1 MKKRSSLKIML
12 DLMILA
18 KVHTRDL
25 VIATLAGVTSF
36 FSSTG
41 IAVLAAL
48 LIVRL
53 GGFIS
58 VPIYKITISMGV
70 LVCTRGLSRYLEQYM
85 NHLVA
90 FRVLCTLRDKVF
102 AAVRRLAPAKIEG
115 SNKGSLISMITSDI
129 ELIEVFYAHTISP
142 ISIAVICGLT
152 YIVLIA
158 LYSPA
163 IAAVTLISYLVMG
176 IGLPIFFSKWS
187 KETGRTLRQ
196 KIGSLNNIFLDLLRG
211 MTEIM
216 QFSYRKRAIRI
227 VEKTNK
233 SLVDHQAV
241 LIEQLALLLALE
253 DVIVVLT
260 TGAVIVTGIL
270 TGLSTSVLLP
280 LAFGIFFSFPAIANV
295 ASLGNGLSQSL
306 SCGERVLNLLEEKPV
321 ADEVT
326 NGFDLDLEDGS
337 DPIIVVNDLSFS
349 YGDQPVLE
357 NFNLEVTQGEFLGIQ
372 GISGCGKSTLLKLI
386 MYFWPLERGE
396 ILISGHSV
404 QKINTQSLWH
414 NISYMTQS
422 TEFFEGTIRDNL
434 LIAKPNSTEKELREA
449 LDKAAILDFVDNLE
463 HGLDTTLTELGDNF
477 SAGERQ
483 RFGLA
488 RCFLKGAKILLL
500 DEPTSNLDT
509 LNENIILDALKRN
522 SDGKTVLLVSHRES
536 CFKICDRVIRMQKK
550 ESFSKTRQRL
560 YKDKIQT
567 PRTEH
572 MNIR

>member
-25 VIATLAGVTSF
+25 VTATLAGIISF

-48 LIVRL
+48 LIVSV
-53 GGFIS
+53 GGFID
-58 VPIYKITISMGV
+58 VPFSKIIMWMAV
-70 LVCTRGLSRYLEQYM
+70 LAFIRGITRYLEQYM

-90 FRVLCTLRDKVF
+90 FRVLSTLRDKVF
-102 AAVRRLAPAKIEG
+102 SAVRKLAPAKIEG
-115 SNKGSLISMITSDI
+115 SNKGALISMITSDI

-142 ISIAVICGLT
+142 ISIAILSGIT
-152 YIVLIA
+152 YVVLIM

-163 IAAVTLISYLVMG
+163 IALVTLISYLIMG
-176 IGLPIFFSKWS
+176 VGLPIFFSKWS
-187 KETGRTLRQ
+187 KDIGRILRR
-196 KIGSLNNIFLDLLRG
+196 KIGGLNNIFLDLLRG
-211 MTEIM
+211 ITEIM
-216 QFSYRKRAIRI
+216 QFAYRKRAIRVI
-227 VEKTNK
+227 EKTNK
-233 SLVDHQAV
+233 SLVAHQAV

-260 TGAVIVTGIL
+260 TCAVILIGIW
-270 TGLSTSVLLP
+270 TGLAPAILLP
-280 LAFGIFFSFPAIANV
+280 LTFGIFFSFPAIANV

-326 NGFDLDLEDGS
+326 NGIELNLERAT
-337 DPIIVVNDLSFS
+337 DPLIVVNDLSFS
-349 YGDQPVLE
+349 YGDRLVLE
-357 NFNLEVTQGEFLGIQ
+357 NFNLKVAQGEFLGIR
-372 GISGCGKSTLLKLI
+372 GESGCVKSTLLKLM
-386 MYFWPLERGE
+386 MYFWSLESGE
-396 ILISGHSV
+396 IFISGHSV

-414 NISYMTQS
+414 SISYMTQH

-434 LIAKPNSTEKELREA
+434 LIAKPDSTEAELRDA

-463 HGLDTTLTELGDNF
+463 HGLNTTLTELGDNF

-488 RCFLKGAKILLL
+488 RCFLKDTKIMLL

-522 SDGKTVLLVSHRES
+522 RDGKTVILVSHRES
-536 CFKICDRVIRMQKK
+536 CFKICDRVINM
-550 ESFSKTRQRL
+550 
-560 YKDKIQT
+560 
-567 PRTEH
+567 
-572 MNIR
+572 

>member
-25 VIATLAGVTSF
+25 VTATLAGVISF

-48 LIVRL
+48 LIVSV
-53 GGFIS
+53 GGFID
-58 VPIYKITISMGV
+58 VPFSKIIMWMAV
-70 LVCTRGLSRYLEQYM
+70 LAFIRGITRYLEQYT

-90 FRVLCTLRDKVF
+90 FRVLSTLRDKVF
-102 AAVRRLAPAKIEG
+102 SAVRKLAPAKIEG

-142 ISIAVICGLT
+142 ISIAIICGIT

-163 IAAVTLISYLVMG
+163 IALVTLISYLIMG
-176 IGLPIFFSKWS
+176 VGLPILFSKWS
-187 KETGRTLRQ
+187 KNIGRILRR
-196 KIGSLNNIFLDLLRG
+196 KIGGLNNIFLDLLRG
-211 MTEIM
+211 ITEIM
-216 QFSYRKRAIRI
+216 QFAYRKRAIRVI
-227 VEKTNK
+227 EKTNK
-233 SLVDHQAV
+233 SLVEHQAV

-260 TGAVIVTGIL
+260 ICAVILIGIW
-270 TGLSTSVLLP
+270 TGLAPAILLP
-280 LAFGIFFSFPAIANV
+280 LTFGIFFSFPAIANV

-326 NGFDLDLEDGS
+326 NGIELNLELAT
-337 DPIIVVNDLSFS
+337 DPLIVVNDLSFS
-349 YGDQPVLE
+349 YGDRLVLE
-357 NFNLEVTQGEFLGIQ
+357 NFNLKVAQGEFLGIR
-372 GISGCGKSTLLKLI
+372 GESGCGKSTLLKLM
-386 MYFWPLERGE
+386 MYFWPLETGE

-414 NISYMTQS
+414 NISYMTQH

-434 LIAKPNSTEKELREA
+434 LIAKQNSTEAEMRDA

-463 HGLDTTLTELGDNF
+463 HGLDTTLAELGDNF

-488 RCFLKGAKILLL
+488 RCFLKDTKILLL

-509 LNENIILDALKRN
+509 LNENIILDALKCN
-522 SDGKTVLLVSHRES
+522 SDGKTVILVSHRES
-536 CFKICDRVIRMQKK
+536 CFKTCDRVIDM
-550 ESFSKTRQRL
+550 
-560 YKDKIQT
+560 
-567 PRTEH
+567 
-572 MNIR
+572 

>member
-25 VIATLAGVTSF
+25 VTATLAGVISF

-48 LIVRL
+48 LIVSV
-53 GGFIS
+53 GGFID
-58 VPIYKITISMGV
+58 VPFSKIIMWMAV
-70 LVCTRGLSRYLEQYM
+70 LAFIRGITRYLEQYT

-90 FRVLCTLRDKVF
+90 FRVLSTLRDKVF
-102 AAVRRLAPAKIEG
+102 SAVRKLAPAKIEG

-142 ISIAVICGLT
+142 ISIAIICGIT

-163 IAAVTLISYLVMG
+163 IALVTLISYLIMG
-176 IGLPIFFSKWS
+176 VGLPILFSKWS
-187 KETGRTLRQ
+187 KNIGRILRR
-196 KIGSLNNIFLDLLRG
+196 KIGGLNNIFLDLLRG
-211 MTEIM
+211 ITEIM
-216 QFSYRKRAIRI
+216 QFAYRKRAIRVI
-227 VEKTNK
+227 EKTNK
-233 SLVDHQAV
+233 SLVEHQAV

-260 TGAVIVTGIL
+260 ICAVILIGIW
-270 TGLSTSVLLP
+270 TGLAPAILLP
-280 LAFGIFFSFPAIANV
+280 LTFGIFFSFPAIANV

-326 NGFDLDLEDGS
+326 NGIELNLELAT
-337 DPIIVVNDLSFS
+337 DPLIVVNDLSFS
-349 YGDQPVLE
+349 YGDRLVLE
-357 NFNLEVTQGEFLGIQ
+357 NFKLKVAQGEFLGIR
-372 GISGCGKSTLLKLI
+372 GESGCGKSTLLKLM
-386 MYFWPLERGE
+386 MYFWPLETGE

-414 NISYMTQS
+414 NISYMTQH

-434 LIAKPNSTEKELREA
+434 LIAKQNSTEAEMRDA

-463 HGLDTTLTELGDNF
+463 HGLDTTLAELGDNF

-488 RCFLKGAKILLL
+488 RCFLKDTKILLL

-509 LNENIILDALKRN
+509 LNENIILDALKCN
-522 SDGKTVLLVSHRES
+522 SDGKTVILVSHRES
-536 CFKICDRVIRMQKK
+536 CFKTCDRVIDM
-550 ESFSKTRQRL
+550 
-560 YKDKIQT
+560 
-567 PRTEH
+567 
-572 MNIR
+572 

>member
-25 VIATLAGVTSF
+25 VTATLAGVISF

-48 LIVRL
+48 LIVSV
-53 GGFIS
+53 GGFID
-58 VPIYKITISMGV
+58 VPFSKIIMWMAV
-70 LVCTRGLSRYLEQYM
+70 LAFIRGITRYLEQYM

-90 FRVLCTLRDKVF
+90 FRVLGTLRDKVF
-102 AAVRRLAPAKIEG
+102 SAVRKLAPAKIEG

-142 ISIAVICGLT
+142 ISIAIICGIT

-163 IAAVTLISYLVMG
+163 IALVTLISYLIMG
-176 IGLPIFFSKWS
+176 VGLPILFSKWS
-187 KETGRTLRQ
+187 KNIGRILRR
-196 KIGSLNNIFLDLLRG
+196 KIGGLNNIFLDLLRG
-211 MTEIM
+211 ITEIM
-216 QFSYRKRAIRI
+216 QFAYRKRAIRVI
-227 VEKTNK
+227 EKTNK
-233 SLVDHQAV
+233 SLVEHQAV

-260 TGAVIVTGIL
+260 ICAVILIGIW
-270 TGLSTSVLLP
+270 TGLAPAILLP
-280 LAFGIFFSFPAIANV
+280 LTFGIFFSFPAIANV

-326 NGFDLDLEDGS
+326 NGIELNLDRAT
-337 DPIIVVNDLSFS
+337 DPLIVVNDLSFS
-349 YGDQPVLE
+349 YGDRLVLE
-357 NFNLEVTQGEFLGIQ
+357 NFNLNIAQGEFLGVR
-372 GISGCGKSTLLKLI
+372 GESGCGKSTLLKLM
-386 MYFWPLERGE
+386 MYFWSLETGE

-414 NISYMTQS
+414 NISYMTQH

-434 LIAKPNSTEKELREA
+434 LIAKQNSTEAEMRDA

-463 HGLDTTLTELGDNF
+463 HGLDTTLAELGDNF

-488 RCFLKGAKILLL
+488 RCFLKDTKILLL

-509 LNENIILDALKRN
+509 LNENIILDALKCN
-522 SDGKTVLLVSHRES
+522 SDGKTVILVSHRES
-536 CFKICDRVIRMQKK
+536 CFKICDRVINM
-550 ESFSKTRQRL
+550 
-560 YKDKIQT
+560 
-567 PRTEH
+567 
-572 MNIR
+572 

>member
-1 MKKRSSLKIML
+1 
-12 DLMILA
+12 MILA

-25 VIATLAGVTSF
+25 VTATLAGVISF

-48 LIVRL
+48 LIVSL
-53 GGFIS
+53 GGFVEIPFS
-58 VPIYKITISMGV
+58 KIVMWMAV
-70 LVCTRGLSRYLEQYM
+70 LTFMRGITRYLEQYM

-115 SNKGSLISMITSDI
+115 SNKGALISMITSDI

-142 ISIAVICGLT
+142 ISIAILCGIT

-163 IAAVTLISYLVMG
+163 IALVTLISYLIMG
-176 IGLPIFFSKWS
+176 VGLPIFFSKWS
-187 KETGRTLRQ
+187 KDIGRILRR
-196 KIGSLNNIFLDLLRG
+196 KIGGLNNIFLDLLRG
-211 MTEIM
+211 ITEIM
-216 QFSYRKRAIRI
+216 QFAYRKRAIRVI
-227 VEKTNK
+227 EKTNK
-233 SLVDHQAV
+233 SLVAHQAV

-260 TGAVIVTGIL
+260 TCAVILIGIW
-270 TGLSTSVLLP
+270 TGLAPAILLP
-280 LAFGIFFSFPAIANV
+280 LTFGIFFSFPAIANV

-326 NGFDLDLEDGS
+326 NGIELNLERAT
-337 DPIIVVNDLSFS
+337 DPLIVVNDLSFS
-349 YGDQPVLE
+349 YGDRLVLE
-357 NFNLEVTQGEFLGIQ
+357 NFNLKVAQGEFLGIR
-372 GISGCGKSTLLKLI
+372 GESGCGKSTLLKLM
-386 MYFWPLERGE
+386 MYFWSLESGE
-396 ILISGHSV
+396 IFISGHSV

-414 NISYMTQS
+414 NISYMTQH

-434 LIAKPNSTEKELREA
+434 LIAKPNSTEAELREA

-488 RCFLKGAKILLL
+488 RCFLKDTKIMLL

-522 SDGKTVLLVSHRES
+522 SDGKTVILVSHRES
-536 CFKICDRVIRMQKK
+536 CFKICDRVIDM
-550 ESFSKTRQRL
+550 
-560 YKDKIQT
+560 
-567 PRTEH
+567 
-572 MNIR
+572 

>member
-25 VIATLAGVTSF
+25 VTATLAGVISF

-48 LIVRL
+48 LIVSV
-53 GGFIS
+53 GGFID
-58 VPIYKITISMGV
+58 VPFSKIIMWMAV
-70 LVCTRGLSRYLEQYM
+70 LAFIRGITRYLEQYM

-90 FRVLCTLRDKVF
+90 FRVLGTLRDKVF
-102 AAVRRLAPAKIEG
+102 SAVRKLAPAKIEG

-142 ISIAVICGLT
+142 ISIAIICGIT

-163 IAAVTLISYLVMG
+163 IALVTLISYLIMG
-176 IGLPIFFSKWS
+176 VGLPILFSKWS
-187 KETGRTLRQ
+187 KNIGRILRR
-196 KIGSLNNIFLDLLRG
+196 KIGGLNNIFLDLLRG
-211 MTEIM
+211 ITEIM
-216 QFSYRKRAIRI
+216 QFAYRKRAIRVI
-227 VEKTNK
+227 EKTNK
-233 SLVDHQAV
+233 SLVEHQAV

-260 TGAVIVTGIL
+260 ICAVILIGIW
-270 TGLSTSVLLP
+270 TGLAPAILLP
-280 LAFGIFFSFPAIANV
+280 LTFGIFFSFPAIANV

-326 NGFDLDLEDGS
+326 NGIELNLDRAT
-337 DPIIVVNDLSFS
+337 DPLIVVNDLSFS
-349 YGDQPVLE
+349 YGDRLVLE
-357 NFNLEVTQGEFLGIQ
+357 NFNLNIAQGEFLGVR
-372 GISGCGKSTLLKLI
+372 GESGCGKSTLLKLM
-386 MYFWPLERGE
+386 MYFWPLETGE

-414 NISYMTQS
+414 NISYMTQH

-434 LIAKPNSTEKELREA
+434 LIAKQNSTEAEMRDA

-463 HGLDTTLTELGDNF
+463 HGLDTTLAELGDNF

-488 RCFLKGAKILLL
+488 RCFLKDTKILLL

-509 LNENIILDALKRN
+509 LNENIILDALKCN
-522 SDGKTVLLVSHRES
+522 SDGKTVILVSHRES
-536 CFKICDRVIRMQKK
+536 CFKICDRVIDM
-550 ESFSKTRQRL
+550 
-560 YKDKIQT
+560 
-567 PRTEH
+567 
-572 MNIR
+572 

>member
-25 VIATLAGVTSF
+25 VTATLAGVISF

-48 LIVRL
+48 LIVSV
-53 GGFIS
+53 GGFID
-58 VPIYKITISMGV
+58 VPFSKIIMWMAV
-70 LVCTRGLSRYLEQYM
+70 LAFIRGITRYLEQYM

-90 FRVLCTLRDKVF
+90 FRVLSTLRDKVF
-102 AAVRRLAPAKIEG
+102 SAVRKLAPAKIEG

-142 ISIAVICGLT
+142 ISIAIICGIT

-163 IAAVTLISYLVMG
+163 IALVTLISYLIMG
-176 IGLPIFFSKWS
+176 VGLPILFSKWS
-187 KETGRTLRQ
+187 KNIGRILRR
-196 KIGSLNNIFLDLLRG
+196 KIGGLNNIFLDLLRG
-211 MTEIM
+211 ITEIM
-216 QFSYRKRAIRI
+216 QFAYRKRAIRVI
-227 VEKTNK
+227 EKTNK
-233 SLVDHQAV
+233 SLLAHQAV

-260 TGAVIVTGIL
+260 TCAVILIGIW
-270 TGLSTSVLLP
+270 TGLAPAILLP
-280 LAFGIFFSFPAIANV
+280 LTFGIFFSFPAIANV

-326 NGFDLDLEDGS
+326 NGIELNLELAT
-337 DPIIVVNDLSFS
+337 DPLIVVNDLSFS
-349 YGDQPVLE
+349 YGDRLVLE
-357 NFNLEVTQGEFLGIQ
+357 NFKLKVAQGEFLGIR
-372 GISGCGKSTLLKLI
+372 GESGCGKSTLLKLM
-386 MYFWPLERGE
+386 MYFWSLESGE
-396 ILISGHSV
+396 IFISGHSV

-414 NISYMTQS
+414 NISYMTQH

-434 LIAKPNSTEKELREA
+434 LIAKPDSTEAELRDA

-463 HGLDTTLTELGDNF
+463 HGLNTTLTELGDNF

-488 RCFLKGAKILLL
+488 RCFLKDTKIMLL

-522 SDGKTVLLVSHRES
+522 RDGKTVILVSHRES
-536 CFKICDRVIRMQKK
+536 CFKICDRVINM
-550 ESFSKTRQRL
+550 
-560 YKDKIQT
+560 
-567 PRTEH
+567 
-572 MNIR
+572 

>member
-25 VIATLAGVTSF
+25 VTATLAGVISF

-48 LIVRL
+48 LIVSV
-53 GGFIS
+53 GGFID
-58 VPIYKITISMGV
+58 VPFSKIIMWMAV
-70 LVCTRGLSRYLEQYM
+70 LAFIRGITRYLEQYM

-90 FRVLCTLRDKVF
+90 FRVLSTLRDKVF
-102 AAVRRLAPAKIEG
+102 SAVRKLAPAKIEG

-142 ISIAVICGLT
+142 ISIAIICGIT

-163 IAAVTLISYLVMG
+163 IALVTLISYLIMG
-176 IGLPIFFSKWS
+176 VGLPILFSKWS
-187 KETGRTLRQ
+187 KNIGRILRR
-196 KIGSLNNIFLDLLRG
+196 KIGGLNNIFLDLLRG
-211 MTEIM
+211 ITEIM
-216 QFSYRKRAIRI
+216 QFAYRKRAIRVI
-227 VEKTNK
+227 EKTNK
-233 SLVDHQAV
+233 SLVEHQAV

-260 TGAVIVTGIL
+260 ICAVILIGIW
-270 TGLSTSVLLP
+270 TGLAPAILLP
-280 LAFGIFFSFPAIANV
+280 LTFGIFFSFPAIANV

-326 NGFDLDLEDGS
+326 NGIELNLERAT
-337 DPIIVVNDLSFS
+337 DPLIVVNDLSFS
-349 YGDQPVLE
+349 YGDRLVLE
-357 NFNLEVTQGEFLGIQ
+357 NFNLKVAQGEFLGIR
-372 GISGCGKSTLLKLI
+372 GESGCGKSTLLKLM
-386 MYFWPLERGE
+386 MYFWPLETGE

-414 NISYMTQS
+414 NISYMTQH

-434 LIAKPNSTEKELREA
+434 LIAKQNSTEAEMRDA

-463 HGLDTTLTELGDNF
+463 HGLDTTLAELGDNF

-488 RCFLKGAKILLL
+488 RCFLKDTKILLL

-509 LNENIILDALKRN
+509 LNENIILDALKCN
-522 SDGKTVLLVSHRES
+522 SDGKTVILVSHRES
-536 CFKICDRVIRMQKK
+536 CFKICDRVIDM
-550 ESFSKTRQRL
+550 
-560 YKDKIQT
+560 
-567 PRTEH
+567 
-572 MNIR
+572 

>member
-25 VIATLAGVTSF
+25 VTATLAGIISF

-48 LIVRL
+48 LIVSV
-53 GGFIS
+53 GGFID
-58 VPIYKITISMGV
+58 VPFSKIIMWMAV
-70 LVCTRGLSRYLEQYM
+70 LAFIRGITRYLEQYM

-90 FRVLCTLRDKVF
+90 FRVLSTLRDKVF
-102 AAVRRLAPAKIEG
+102 SAVRKLAPAKIEG
-115 SNKGSLISMITSDI
+115 SNKGALISMITSDI

-142 ISIAVICGLT
+142 ISIAILSGIT
-152 YIVLIA
+152 YVVLIM

-163 IAAVTLISYLVMG
+163 IALVTLISYLIMG
-176 IGLPIFFSKWS
+176 VGLPIFFSKWS
-187 KETGRTLRQ
+187 KDIGRILRR
-196 KIGSLNNIFLDLLRG
+196 KIGGLNNIFLDLLRG
-211 MTEIM
+211 ITEIM
-216 QFSYRKRAIRI
+216 QFAYRKRAIRVI
-227 VEKTNK
+227 EKTNK
-233 SLVDHQAV
+233 SLVAHQAV

-260 TGAVIVTGIL
+260 TCAVILIGIW
-270 TGLSTSVLLP
+270 TGLAPAILLP
-280 LAFGIFFSFPAIANV
+280 LTFGIFFSFPAIANV

-326 NGFDLDLEDGS
+326 NGIELNLERAT
-337 DPIIVVNDLSFS
+337 DPLIVVNDLSFS
-349 YGDQPVLE
+349 YGDRLVLE
-357 NFNLEVTQGEFLGIQ
+357 NFNLKVAQGEFLGIR
-372 GISGCGKSTLLKLI
+372 GESGCGKSTLLKLM
-386 MYFWPLERGE
+386 MYFWSLESGE
-396 ILISGHSV
+396 IFISGHSV

-414 NISYMTQS
+414 SISYMTQH

-434 LIAKPNSTEKELREA
+434 LIAKPDSTEAELRDA

-463 HGLDTTLTELGDNF
+463 HGLNTTLTELGDNF

-488 RCFLKGAKILLL
+488 RCFLKDTKIMLL

-522 SDGKTVLLVSHRES
+522 RDGKTVILVSHRES
-536 CFKICDRVIRMQKK
+536 CFKICDRVINM
-550 ESFSKTRQRL
+550 
-560 YKDKIQT
+560 
-567 PRTEH
+567 
-572 MNIR
+572 

>member
-25 VIATLAGVTSF
+25 VTATLAGVISF

-48 LIVRL
+48 LIVSV
-53 GGFIS
+53 GGFID
-58 VPIYKITISMGV
+58 VPFSKIIMWMAV
-70 LVCTRGLSRYLEQYM
+70 LAFIRGITRYLEQYM

-90 FRVLCTLRDKVF
+90 FRVLGTLRDKVF
-102 AAVRRLAPAKIEG
+102 SAVRKLAPAKIEG

-142 ISIAVICGLT
+142 ISIAIICGIT

-163 IAAVTLISYLVMG
+163 IALVTLISYLIMG
-176 IGLPIFFSKWS
+176 VGLPILFSKWS
-187 KETGRTLRQ
+187 KNIGRILRR
-196 KIGSLNNIFLDLLRG
+196 KIGGLNNIFLDLLRG
-211 MTEIM
+211 ITEIM
-216 QFSYRKRAIRI
+216 QFAYRKRAIRVI
-227 VEKTNK
+227 EKTNK
-233 SLVDHQAV
+233 SLVEHQAV

-260 TGAVIVTGIL
+260 ICAVILIGIW
-270 TGLSTSVLLP
+270 TGLAPAILLP
-280 LAFGIFFSFPAIANV
+280 LTFGIFFSFSAIANV

-326 NGFDLDLEDGS
+326 NGIELNLELAT
-337 DPIIVVNDLSFS
+337 DPLIVVNDLSFS
-349 YGDQPVLE
+349 YGDRLVLE
-357 NFNLEVTQGEFLGIQ
+357 NFNLKVAQGEFLGIR
-372 GISGCGKSTLLKLI
+372 GESGCGKSTLLKLM
-386 MYFWPLERGE
+386 MYFWSLESGE
-396 ILISGHSV
+396 IFISGHSV

-414 NISYMTQS
+414 NISYMTQH

-434 LIAKPNSTEKELREA
+434 LIAKPDSTEAELRDA

-463 HGLDTTLTELGDNF
+463 HGLNTTLTELGDNF

-488 RCFLKGAKILLL
+488 RCFLKDTKIMLL

-509 LNENIILDALKRN
+509 LNENIILDALKCN
-522 SDGKTVLLVSHRES
+522 SDGKTVILVSHRES
-536 CFKICDRVIRMQKK
+536 CFKTCDRVIDM
-550 ESFSKTRQRL
+550 
-560 YKDKIQT
+560 
-567 PRTEH
+567 
-572 MNIR
+572 

>member
-25 VIATLAGVTSF
+25 VTATLAGVISF

-48 LIVRL
+48 LIVSV
-53 GGFIS
+53 GGFID
-58 VPIYKITISMGV
+58 VPFSKIIMWMAV
-70 LVCTRGLSRYLEQYM
+70 LAFIRGITRYLEQYM

-90 FRVLCTLRDKVF
+90 FRVLSTLRDKVF
-102 AAVRRLAPAKIEG
+102 SAVRKLAPAKIEG
-115 SNKGSLISMITSDI
+115 SNKGALISMITSDI

-142 ISIAVICGLT
+142 ISIAILSGIT
-152 YIVLIA
+152 YVVLIT

-163 IAAVTLISYLVMG
+163 IALVTLISYLIMG
-176 IGLPIFFSKWS
+176 VGLPIFFSKWS
-187 KETGRTLRQ
+187 KDIGRILRR
-196 KIGSLNNIFLDLLRG
+196 KIGGLNNIFLDLLRG
-211 MTEIM
+211 ITEIM
-216 QFSYRKRAIRI
+216 QFAYRKRAIRVI
-227 VEKTNK
+227 EKTNK
-233 SLVDHQAV
+233 SLVEHQAV

-260 TGAVIVTGIL
+260 ICAVILIGIW
-270 TGLSTSVLLP
+270 TGLAPAILLP
-280 LAFGIFFSFPAIANV
+280 LTFGIFFSFPAIANV

-326 NGFDLDLEDGS
+326 NGIELNLELAT
-337 DPIIVVNDLSFS
+337 DPLIVVNDLSFS
-349 YGDQPVLE
+349 YGDRLVLE
-357 NFNLEVTQGEFLGIQ
+357 NFNLKVAQGEFLGIR
-372 GISGCGKSTLLKLI
+372 GESGCGKSTLLKLM
-386 MYFWPLERGE
+386 MYFWPLETGE

-414 NISYMTQS
+414 NISYMTQH

-434 LIAKPNSTEKELREA
+434 LIAKQNSTEAEMRDA

-463 HGLDTTLTELGDNF
+463 HGLDTTLAELGDNF

-488 RCFLKGAKILLL
+488 RCFLKDTKILLL

-509 LNENIILDALKRN
+509 LNENIILDALKCN
-522 SDGKTVLLVSHRES
+522 SDGKTVILVSHRES
-536 CFKICDRVIRMQKK
+536 CFKICDRVIDM
-550 ESFSKTRQRL
+550 
-560 YKDKIQT
+560 
-567 PRTEH
+567 
-572 MNIR
+572 

>member
-25 VIATLAGVTSF
+25 VTATLAGVISF

-48 LIVRL
+48 LIVSV
-53 GGFIS
+53 GGFID
-58 VPIYKITISMGV
+58 VPFSKIIMWMAV
-70 LVCTRGLSRYLEQYM
+70 LAFIRGITRYLEQYT

-90 FRVLCTLRDKVF
+90 FRVLSTLRDKVF
-102 AAVRRLAPAKIEG
+102 SAVRKLAPAKIEG

-142 ISIAVICGLT
+142 ISIAIICGIT

-163 IAAVTLISYLVMG
+163 IALVTLISYLIMG
-176 IGLPIFFSKWS
+176 VGLPILFSKWS
-187 KETGRTLRQ
+187 KNIGRILRR
-196 KIGSLNNIFLDLLRG
+196 KIGGLNNIFLDLLRG
-211 MTEIM
+211 ITEIM
-216 QFSYRKRAIRI
+216 QFAYRKRAIRVI
-227 VEKTNK
+227 EKTNK
-233 SLVDHQAV
+233 SLVEHQAV

-260 TGAVIVTGIL
+260 TCAVILIGIW
-270 TGLSTSVLLP
+270 TGLAPAILLP
-280 LAFGIFFSFPAIANV
+280 LTFGIFFSFPAIANV

-326 NGFDLDLEDGS
+326 NGIELNLELAT
-337 DPIIVVNDLSFS
+337 DPL
-349 YGDQPVLE
+349 VLE
-357 NFNLEVTQGEFLGIQ
+357 NFNLKVAQGEFLGIR
-372 GISGCGKSTLLKLI
+372 GESGCGKSTLLKLM
-386 MYFWPLERGE
+386 MYFWPLETGE

-414 NISYMTQS
+414 NISYMTQH

-434 LIAKPNSTEKELREA
+434 LIAKQNSTEAEMRDA

-463 HGLDTTLTELGDNF
+463 HGLDTTLAELGDNF

-488 RCFLKGAKILLL
+488 RCFLKDTKILLL

-509 LNENIILDALKRN
+509 LNENIILDALKCN
-522 SDGKTVLLVSHRES
+522 SDGKTVILVSHRES
-536 CFKICDRVIRMQKK
+536 CFKTCDRVIDM
-550 ESFSKTRQRL
+550 
-560 YKDKIQT
+560 
-567 PRTEH
+567 
-572 MNIR
+572 

>member
-25 VIATLAGVTSF
+25 VTATLAGVISF

-48 LIVRL
+48 LIVSV
-53 GGFIS
+53 GGFID
-58 VPIYKITISMGV
+58 VPFSKIIMWMAV
-70 LVCTRGLSRYLEQYM
+70 LAFIRGITRYLEQYM

-90 FRVLCTLRDKVF
+90 FRVLSTLRDKVF
-102 AAVRRLAPAKIEG
+102 SAVRKLAPAKIEG

-142 ISIAVICGLT
+142 ISIAIICGIT

-163 IAAVTLISYLVMG
+163 IALVTLISYLIMG
-176 IGLPIFFSKWS
+176 VGLPILFSKWS
-187 KETGRTLRQ
+187 KNIGRILRR
-196 KIGSLNNIFLDLLRG
+196 KIGGLNNIFLDLLRG
-211 MTEIM
+211 ITEIM
-216 QFSYRKRAIRI
+216 QFAYRKRAIRVI
-227 VEKTNK
+227 EKTNK
-233 SLVDHQAV
+233 SLVEHQAV

-260 TGAVIVTGIL
+260 ICAVILIGIW
-270 TGLSTSVLLP
+270 TGLAPAILLP
-280 LAFGIFFSFPAIANV
+280 LTFGIFFSFPAIANV

-326 NGFDLDLEDGS
+326 NGIELNLERAT
-337 DPIIVVNDLSFS
+337 DPLIVVNDLSFS
-349 YGDQPVLE
+349 YGDQLVLE
-357 NFNLEVTQGEFLGIQ
+357 NFNLKVAQGEFLGIR
-372 GISGCGKSTLLKLI
+372 GESGCGKSTLLKLM
-386 MYFWPLERGE
+386 MYFWSLESGE
-396 ILISGHSV
+396 IFILGHSV

-414 NISYMTQS
+414 NISYMTQH

-434 LIAKPNSTEKELREA
+434 LIAKPNSTEAELREA

-488 RCFLKGAKILLL
+488 RCFLKDTKIMLL

-522 SDGKTVLLVSHRES
+522 SDGKTVILVSHRES
-536 CFKICDRVIRMQKK
+536 CFKICDRVINM
-550 ESFSKTRQRL
+550 
-560 YKDKIQT
+560 
-567 PRTEH
+567 
-572 MNIR
+572 

>member
-25 VIATLAGVTSF
+25 VTATLAGVISF

-48 LIVRL
+48 LIVSV
-53 GGFIS
+53 GGFID
-58 VPIYKITISMGV
+58 VPFSKIIMWMAV
-70 LVCTRGLSRYLEQYM
+70 LAFIRGITRYLEQYT

-90 FRVLCTLRDKVF
+90 FRVLSTLRDKVF
-102 AAVRRLAPAKIEG
+102 SAVRKLAPAKIEG

-142 ISIAVICGLT
+142 ISIAIICGIT

-163 IAAVTLISYLVMG
+163 IALVTLISYLIIGV
-176 IGLPIFFSKWS
+176 GLPILFSKWS
-187 KETGRTLRQ
+187 KNIGRILRR
-196 KIGSLNNIFLDLLRG
+196 KIGGLNNIFLDLLRG
-211 MTEIM
+211 ITEIM
-216 QFSYRKRAIRI
+216 QFAYRKRAIRVI
-227 VEKTNK
+227 EKTNK
-233 SLVDHQAV
+233 SLVEHQAV

-260 TGAVIVTGIL
+260 ICAVILIGIW
-270 TGLSTSVLLP
+270 TGLAPAILLP
-280 LAFGIFFSFPAIANV
+280 LTFGIFFSFPAIANV

-326 NGFDLDLEDGS
+326 NGIELNLELAT
-337 DPIIVVNDLSFS
+337 DPLIVVNDLSFS
-349 YGDQPVLE
+349 YGDRLVLE
-357 NFNLEVTQGEFLGIQ
+357 NFNLKVAQGEFLGIR
-372 GISGCGKSTLLKLI
+372 GESGCGKSTLLKLM
-386 MYFWPLERGE
+386 MYFWPLETGE

-414 NISYMTQS
+414 NISYMTQH

-434 LIAKPNSTEKELREA
+434 LIAKQNSTEAEMRDA

-463 HGLDTTLTELGDNF
+463 HGLDTTLAELGDNF

-488 RCFLKGAKILLL
+488 RCFLKDTKILLL

-509 LNENIILDALKRN
+509 LNENIILDALKCN
-522 SDGKTVLLVSHRES
+522 SDGKTVILVSHRES
-536 CFKICDRVIRMQKK
+536 CFKTCDRVIDM
-550 ESFSKTRQRL
+550 
-560 YKDKIQT
+560 
-567 PRTEH
+567 
-572 MNIR
+572 

>member
-25 VIATLAGVTSF
+25 VTATLAGVISF

-48 LIVRL
+48 LIVSV
-53 GGFIS
+53 GGFID
-58 VPIYKITISMGV
+58 VPFSKINMWMAV
-70 LVCTRGLSRYLEQYM
+70 LAFIRGITRYLEQYM

-90 FRVLCTLRDKVF
+90 FRVLSTLRDKVF
-102 AAVRRLAPAKIEG
+102 SAVRKLAPAKIEG

-142 ISIAVICGLT
+142 ISIAIICGIT

-163 IAAVTLISYLVMG
+163 IALVTLISYLIMG
-176 IGLPIFFSKWS
+176 VGLPILFSKWS
-187 KETGRTLRQ
+187 KNIGRILRR
-196 KIGSLNNIFLDLLRG
+196 KIGGLNNIFLDLLRG
-211 MTEIM
+211 ITEIM
-216 QFSYRKRAIRI
+216 QFAYRKRAIRVI
-227 VEKTNK
+227 EKTNK
-233 SLVDHQAV
+233 SLVEHQAV

-260 TGAVIVTGIL
+260 ICAVILIGIW
-270 TGLSTSVLLP
+270 TGLAPAILLP
-280 LAFGIFFSFPAIANV
+280 LTFGIFFSFPAIANV

-326 NGFDLDLEDGS
+326 NGIELNLDRAT
-337 DPIIVVNDLSFS
+337 DPLIVVNDLSFS
-349 YGDQPVLE
+349 YGDRLVLE
-357 NFNLEVTQGEFLGIQ
+357 NFNLNIAQGEFLGVR
-372 GISGCGKSTLLKLI
+372 GESGCGKSTLLKLM
-386 MYFWPLERGE
+386 MYFWPLETGE

-414 NISYMTQS
+414 NISYMTQH

-434 LIAKPNSTEKELREA
+434 LIAKQNSTEAEMRDA

-463 HGLDTTLTELGDNF
+463 HGLDTTLAELGDNF

-488 RCFLKGAKILLL
+488 RCFLKDTKILLL

-509 LNENIILDALKRN
+509 LNENIILDALKCN
-522 SDGKTVLLVSHRES
+522 SDGKTVILVSHRES
-536 CFKICDRVIRMQKK
+536 CFKTCDRVIDM
-550 ESFSKTRQRL
+550 
-560 YKDKIQT
+560 
-567 PRTEH
+567 
-572 MNIR
+572 

>member
-25 VIATLAGVTSF
+25 VTATLAGVISF

-48 LIVRL
+48 LIVSV
-53 GGFIS
+53 GGFID
-58 VPIYKITISMGV
+58 VPFSKIIMWMAV
-70 LVCTRGLSRYLEQYM
+70 LAFIRGITRYLEQYM

-90 FRVLCTLRDKVF
+90 FRVLSTLRDKVF
-102 AAVRRLAPAKIEG
+102 SAVRKLAPAKIEG

-142 ISIAVICGLT
+142 ISIAIICGIT

-163 IAAVTLISYLVMG
+163 IALVTLISYLIMG
-176 IGLPIFFSKWS
+176 VGLPILFSKWS
-187 KETGRTLRQ
+187 KNIGRILRR
-196 KIGSLNNIFLDLLRG
+196 KIGGLNNIFLDLLRG
-211 MTEIM
+211 ITEIM
-216 QFSYRKRAIRI
+216 QFAYRKRAIRVI
-227 VEKTNK
+227 EKTNK
-233 SLVDHQAV
+233 SLVEHQAV

-260 TGAVIVTGIL
+260 ICAVILIGIW
-270 TGLSTSVLLP
+270 TGLAPAILLP
-280 LAFGIFFSFPAIANV
+280 LTFGIFFSFPAIANV

-326 NGFDLDLEDGS
+326 NGIELNLELAT
-337 DPIIVVNDLSFS
+337 DPLIVVNDLSFS
-349 YGDQPVLE
+349 YGDRLVLE
-357 NFNLEVTQGEFLGIQ
+357 NFNLNIAQGEFLGVR
-372 GISGCGKSTLLKLI
+372 GESGCGKSTLLKLM
-386 MYFWPLERGE
+386 MYFWPLETGE

-414 NISYMTQS
+414 NISYMTQH

-434 LIAKPNSTEKELREA
+434 LIAKQNSTEAEMRDA

-463 HGLDTTLTELGDNF
+463 HGLDTTLAELGDNF

-488 RCFLKGAKILLL
+488 RCFLKDTKILLL

-509 LNENIILDALKRN
+509 LNENIILDALKCN
-522 SDGKTVLLVSHRES
+522 SDGKTVILVSHRES
-536 CFKICDRVIRMQKK
+536 CFKTCDRVIDM
-550 ESFSKTRQRL
+550 
-560 YKDKIQT
+560 
-567 PRTEH
+567 
-572 MNIR
+572 

>member
-25 VIATLAGVTSF
+25 VTATLAGVISF

-48 LIVRL
+48 LIVSV
-53 GGFIS
+53 GGFID
-58 VPIYKITISMGV
+58 VPFSKIIMWMAV
-70 LVCTRGLSRYLEQYM
+70 LAFIRGITRYLEQYT
-85 NHLVA
+85 NHLVS
-90 FRVLCTLRDKVF
+90 FRVLSTLRDKVF
-102 AAVRRLAPAKIEG
+102 SAVRKLAPAKIEG

-142 ISIAVICGLT
+142 ISIAIICGIT

-163 IAAVTLISYLVMG
+163 IALVTLISYLIMG
-176 IGLPIFFSKWS
+176 VGLPILFSKWS
-187 KETGRTLRQ
+187 KNIGRILRR
-196 KIGSLNNIFLDLLRG
+196 KIGGLNNIFLDLLRG
-211 MTEIM
+211 ITEIM
-216 QFSYRKRAIRI
+216 QFAYRKRAIRVI
-227 VEKTNK
+227 EKTNK
-233 SLVDHQAV
+233 SLVEHQAV

-260 TGAVIVTGIL
+260 ICAVILIGIW
-270 TGLSTSVLLP
+270 TGLAPAILLP
-280 LAFGIFFSFPAIANV
+280 LTFGIFFSFPAIANV

-326 NGFDLDLEDGS
+326 NGIELNLELAT
-337 DPIIVVNDLSFS
+337 DPLIVVNDLSFS
-349 YGDQPVLE
+349 YGDRLVLE
-357 NFNLEVTQGEFLGIQ
+357 NFNLKVAQGEFLGIR
-372 GISGCGKSTLLKLI
+372 GESGCGKSTLLKLM
-386 MYFWPLERGE
+386 MYFWPLETGE

-414 NISYMTQS
+414 NISYMTQH

-434 LIAKPNSTEKELREA
+434 LIAKQNSTEAEMRDA

-463 HGLDTTLTELGDNF
+463 HGLDTTLAELGDNF

-488 RCFLKGAKILLL
+488 RCFLKDTKILLL

-509 LNENIILDALKRN
+509 LNENIILDALKCN
-522 SDGKTVLLVSHRES
+522 SDGKTVILVSHRES
-536 CFKICDRVIRMQKK
+536 CFKTCDRVIDM
-550 ESFSKTRQRL
+550 
-560 YKDKIQT
+560 
-567 PRTEH
+567 
-572 MNIR
+572 

>member
-25 VIATLAGVTSF
+25 VTATLAGIISF

-48 LIVRL
+48 LIVSV
-53 GGFIS
+53 GGFID
-58 VPIYKITISMGV
+58 VPFSKIIMWMAALAFIRGV
-70 LVCTRGLSRYLEQYM
+70 TRYLEQYM

-90 FRVLCTLRDKVF
+90 FRVLSTLRDKVF
-102 AAVRRLAPAKIEG
+102 SAVRKLAPAKIEG
-115 SNKGSLISMITSDI
+115 SNKGALISMITSDI

-142 ISIAVICGLT
+142 ISIAILSGIT
-152 YIVLIA
+152 YVVLIM

-163 IAAVTLISYLVMG
+163 IALVTLISYLIMG
-176 IGLPIFFSKWS
+176 VGLPIFFSKWS
-187 KETGRTLRQ
+187 KDIGRILRR
-196 KIGSLNNIFLDLLRG
+196 KIGGLNNIFLDLLRG
-211 MTEIM
+211 ITEIM
-216 QFSYRKRAIRI
+216 QFAYRKRAIRVI
-227 VEKTNK
+227 EKTNK
-233 SLVDHQAV
+233 SLVAHQAV

-260 TGAVIVTGIL
+260 TCAVILIGIW
-270 TGLSTSVLLP
+270 TGLAPAILLP
-280 LAFGIFFSFPAIANV
+280 LTFGIFFSFPAIANV

-326 NGFDLDLEDGS
+326 NGIELNLERAT
-337 DPIIVVNDLSFS
+337 DPLIVVNDLSFS
-349 YGDQPVLE
+349 YGDRLVLE
-357 NFNLEVTQGEFLGIQ
+357 NFNLKVAQGEFLGIR
-372 GISGCGKSTLLKLI
+372 GESGCGKSTLLKLM
-386 MYFWPLERGE
+386 MYFWSLESGE
-396 ILISGHSV
+396 IFISGHSV

-414 NISYMTQS
+414 SISYMTQH

-434 LIAKPNSTEKELREA
+434 LIAKPDSTEAELRDA

-463 HGLDTTLTELGDNF
+463 HGLNTTLTELGDNF

-488 RCFLKGAKILLL
+488 RCFLKDTKIMLL

-522 SDGKTVLLVSHRES
+522 RDGKTVILVSHRES
-536 CFKICDRVIRMQKK
+536 CFKICDRVINM
-550 ESFSKTRQRL
+550 
-560 YKDKIQT
+560 
-567 PRTEH
+567 
-572 MNIR
+572 

>member
-25 VIATLAGVTSF
+25 VTATLAGVISF

-48 LIVRL
+48 LIVSV
-53 GGFIS
+53 GGFID
-58 VPIYKITISMGV
+58 VPFSKIIMWMAV
-70 LVCTRGLSRYLEQYM
+70 LAFIRGITRYLEQYM

-90 FRVLCTLRDKVF
+90 FRVLSTLRDKVF
-102 AAVRRLAPAKIEG
+102 SAVRKLAPAKIEG

-142 ISIAVICGLT
+142 ISIAIICGIT

-163 IAAVTLISYLVMG
+163 IALVTLISYLIMG
-176 IGLPIFFSKWS
+176 VGLPILFSKWS
-187 KETGRTLRQ
+187 KNIGRILRR
-196 KIGSLNNIFLDLLRG
+196 KIGGLNNIFLDLLRG
-211 MTEIM
+211 ITEIM
-216 QFSYRKRAIRI
+216 QFAYRKRAIRVI
-227 VEKTNK
+227 EKTNK
-233 SLVDHQAV
+233 SLVEHQAV

-260 TGAVIVTGIL
+260 ICAVILIGIW
-270 TGLSTSVLLP
+270 TGLAPAILLP
-280 LAFGIFFSFPAIANV
+280 LTFGIFFSFPAIANV

-326 NGFDLDLEDGS
+326 NGIELNLELAT
-337 DPIIVVNDLSFS
+337 DPLIVVNDLSFS
-349 YGDQPVLE
+349 YGDRLVLE
-357 NFNLEVTQGEFLGIQ
+357 NFNLKVAQGEFLGIR
-372 GISGCGKSTLLKLI
+372 GESGCGKSTLLKLM
-386 MYFWPLERGE
+386 MYFWPLETGE

-414 NISYMTQS
+414 NISYMTQH

-434 LIAKPNSTEKELREA
+434 LIAKQNSTEAEMRDA

-463 HGLDTTLTELGDNF
+463 HGLDTTLAELGDNF

-488 RCFLKGAKILLL
+488 RCFLKDTKILLL

-509 LNENIILDALKRN
+509 LNENIILDALKCN
-522 SDGKTVLLVSHRES
+522 SDGKTVILVSHRES
-536 CFKICDRVIRMQKK
+536 CFKICDRVIDM
-550 ESFSKTRQRL
+550 
-560 YKDKIQT
+560 
-567 PRTEH
+567 
-572 MNIR
+572 

>member
-1 MKKRSSLKIML
+1 MRKRSSLKIML
-12 DLMILA
+12 DLMVLA

-25 VIATLAGVTSF
+25 VTATLAGIISF

-48 LIVRL
+48 LIVSV
-53 GGFIS
+53 GGFID
-58 VPIYKITISMGV
+58 VPFSKIIMWMSALAFIRGV
-70 LVCTRGLSRYLEQYM
+70 TRYLEQYM

-90 FRVLCTLRDKVF
+90 FRVLSTLRDKVF
-102 AAVRRLAPAKIEG
+102 SAVRKLAPAKIEG
-115 SNKGSLISMITSDI
+115 SNKGALISMITSDI

-142 ISIAVICGLT
+142 ISIAILSGIT
-152 YIVLIA
+152 YVVLIT

-163 IAAVTLISYLVMG
+163 IALVTLISYLIMG
-176 IGLPIFFSKWS
+176 VGLPIFFSNWS
-187 KETGRTLRQ
+187 KDIGRILRR
-196 KIGSLNNIFLDLLRG
+196 KIGGLNNIFLDLLRG
-211 MTEIM
+211 ITEIM
-216 QFSYRKRAIRI
+216 QFAYRKRAIRVI
-227 VEKTNK
+227 EKTNK
-233 SLVDHQAV
+233 SLVAHQAV

-260 TGAVIVTGIL
+260 TCAVILIGIW
-270 TGLSTSVLLP
+270 TGLAPAILLP
-280 LAFGIFFSFPAIANV
+280 LTFGIFFSFPAIANV

-326 NGFDLDLEDGS
+326 NGIELNLERAT
-337 DPIIVVNDLSFS
+337 DPLIVVNDLSFS
-349 YGDQPVLE
+349 YGDRLVLE
-357 NFNLEVTQGEFLGIQ
+357 NFNLKVAQGEFLGIR
-372 GISGCGKSTLLKLI
+372 GESGCGKSTLLKLM
-386 MYFWPLERGE
+386 MYFWSLESGE
-396 ILISGHSV
+396 IFISGHSV

-414 NISYMTQS
+414 NISYMTQH

-434 LIAKPNSTEKELREA
+434 LIAKPDSTEVELRDA

-463 HGLDTTLTELGDNF
+463 HGLNTTLTELGDNF

-488 RCFLKGAKILLL
+488 RCFLKDTKIMLL

-522 SDGKTVLLVSHRES
+522 SDGKTVILVSHRES
-536 CFKICDRVIRMQKK
+536 CFKICDRVIDM
-550 ESFSKTRQRL
+550 
-560 YKDKIQT
+560 
-567 PRTEH
+567 
-572 MNIR
+572 

>member
-25 VIATLAGVTSF
+25 VTATLAGVISF

-48 LIVRL
+48 LIVSV
-53 GGFIS
+53 GGFID
-58 VPIYKITISMGV
+58 VPFSKIIMWMAV
-70 LVCTRGLSRYLEQYM
+70 LAFIRGITRYLEQYM

-90 FRVLCTLRDKVF
+90 FRVLSTLRDKVF
-102 AAVRRLAPAKIEG
+102 SAVRKLAPAKIEG

-142 ISIAVICGLT
+142 ISIAIICGIT

-163 IAAVTLISYLVMG
+163 IALVTLISYLIMG
-176 IGLPIFFSKWS
+176 VGLPILFSKWS
-187 KETGRTLRQ
+187 KNIGRILRR
-196 KIGSLNNIFLDLLRG
+196 KIGGLNNIFLDLLRG
-211 MTEIM
+211 ITEIM
-216 QFSYRKRAIRI
+216 QFAYRKRAIRVI
-227 VEKTNK
+227 EKTNK
-233 SLVDHQAV
+233 SLVEHQAV

-260 TGAVIVTGIL
+260 ICAVILIGIW
-270 TGLSTSVLLP
+270 TGLAPAILLP
-280 LAFGIFFSFPAIANV
+280 LTFGIFFSFPAIANV

-326 NGFDLDLEDGS
+326 NGIELNLELAT
-337 DPIIVVNDLSFS
+337 DPLIVVNDLSFS
-349 YGDQPVLE
+349 YGDRLVLE
-357 NFNLEVTQGEFLGIQ
+357 NFNLKVAQGEFLGIR
-372 GISGCGKSTLLKLI
+372 GESGCGKSTLLKLM
-386 MYFWPLERGE
+386 MYFWPLETGE

-414 NISYMTQS
+414 NISYMTQH

-434 LIAKPNSTEKELREA
+434 LIAKQNSTEAEMRDA

-463 HGLDTTLTELGDNF
+463 HGLDTTLAELGDNF

-488 RCFLKGAKILLL
+488 RCFLKDTKILLL
-500 DEPTSNLDT
+500 DEPTSNLET
-509 LNENIILDALKRN
+509 LNENIILDALKCN
-522 SDGKTVLLVSHRES
+522 SDGKTVILVSHRES
-536 CFKICDRVIRMQKK
+536 CFKTCDRVIDM
-550 ESFSKTRQRL
+550 
-560 YKDKIQT
+560 
-567 PRTEH
+567 
-572 MNIR
+572 

>member
-25 VIATLAGVTSF
+25 VTATLAGVISF

-48 LIVRL
+48 LIVSV
-53 GGFIS
+53 GGFID
-58 VPIYKITISMGV
+58 VPFSKIIMWMAV
-70 LVCTRGLSRYLEQYM
+70 LAFIRGITRYLEQYM

-90 FRVLCTLRDKVF
+90 FRVLSTLRDKVF
-102 AAVRRLAPAKIEG
+102 SAVRKLAPAKIEG

-142 ISIAVICGLT
+142 ISIAIICGIT

-163 IAAVTLISYLVMG
+163 IALVTLISYLIMG
-176 IGLPIFFSKWS
+176 VGLPILFSKWS
-187 KETGRTLRQ
+187 KNIGRILRR
-196 KIGSLNNIFLDLLRG
+196 KIGGLNNIFLDLLRG
-211 MTEIM
+211 ITEIM
-216 QFSYRKRAIRI
+216 QFAYRKRAIRVI
-227 VEKTNK
+227 EKTNK
-233 SLVDHQAV
+233 SLVEHQAV

-260 TGAVIVTGIL
+260 TCAVILIGIW
-270 TGLSTSVLLP
+270 TGLAPAILLP
-280 LAFGIFFSFPAIANV
+280 LTFGIFFSFPAIANV

-326 NGFDLDLEDGS
+326 NGIELNLELAT
-337 DPIIVVNDLSFS
+337 DPLIVVNDLSFS
-349 YGDQPVLE
+349 YGDRLVLE
-357 NFNLEVTQGEFLGIQ
+357 NFNLKVAQGEFLGIR
-372 GISGCGKSTLLKLI
+372 GESGCGKSTLLKLM
-386 MYFWPLERGE
+386 MYFWSLETGE

-414 NISYMTQS
+414 NISYMTQH

-434 LIAKPNSTEKELREA
+434 LIAKQNSTEAEMRDA

-463 HGLDTTLTELGDNF
+463 HGLDTTLAELGDNF

-488 RCFLKGAKILLL
+488 RCFLKDTKILLL

-509 LNENIILDALKRN
+509 LNENIILDALKCN
-522 SDGKTVLLVSHRES
+522 SDGKTVILVSHRES
-536 CFKICDRVIRMQKK
+536 CFKTCDRVIDM
-550 ESFSKTRQRL
+550 
-560 YKDKIQT
+560 
-567 PRTEH
+567 
-572 MNIR
+572 

>member
-25 VIATLAGVTSF
+25 VTATLAGIISF

-48 LIVRL
+48 LIVSV
-53 GGFIS
+53 GGFID
-58 VPIYKITISMGV
+58 VPFSKIIMWMAALAFIRGV
-70 LVCTRGLSRYLEQYM
+70 TRYLEQYM

-90 FRVLCTLRDKVF
+90 FRVLSTLRDKVF
-102 AAVRRLAPAKIEG
+102 SAVRKLAPAKIEG
-115 SNKGSLISMITSDI
+115 SNKGALISMITSDI

-142 ISIAVICGLT
+142 ISIAILSGIT
-152 YIVLIA
+152 YVVLIT

-163 IAAVTLISYLVMG
+163 IALVTLISYLIMG
-176 IGLPIFFSKWS
+176 VGLPILFSKWS
-187 KETGRTLRQ
+187 KNIGRILRR
-196 KIGSLNNIFLDLLRG
+196 KIGGLNNIFLDLLRG
-211 MTEIM
+211 ITEIM
-216 QFSYRKRAIRI
+216 QFAYRKRAIRVI
-227 VEKTNK
+227 EKTNK
-233 SLVDHQAV
+233 SLVEHQAV

-260 TGAVIVTGIL
+260 ICAVILIGIW
-270 TGLSTSVLLP
+270 TGLAPAILLP
-280 LAFGIFFSFPAIANV
+280 LTFGIFFSFPAIANV

-306 SCGERVLNLLEEKPV
+306 SCGERILNLLEEKPV

-326 NGFDLDLEDGS
+326 NGIELNLDRAT
-337 DPIIVVNDLSFS
+337 DPLIVVNDLSFS
-349 YGDQPVLE
+349 YGDRLVLE
-357 NFNLEVTQGEFLGIQ
+357 NFNLNIAQGEFLGVR
-372 GISGCGKSTLLKLI
+372 GESGCGKSTLLKLM
-386 MYFWPLERGE
+386 MYFWPLETGE

-414 NISYMTQS
+414 NISYMTQH

-434 LIAKPNSTEKELREA
+434 LIAKQNSTEAEMRDA

-463 HGLDTTLTELGDNF
+463 HGLDTTLAELGDNF

-488 RCFLKGAKILLL
+488 RCFLKDTKIMLL

-522 SDGKTVLLVSHRES
+522 RDGKTVILVSHRES
-536 CFKICDRVIRMQKK
+536 CFKICDRVIDM
-550 ESFSKTRQRL
+550 
-560 YKDKIQT
+560 
-567 PRTEH
+567 
-572 MNIR
+572 

>member
-1 MKKRSSLKIML
+1 ML

-18 KVHTRDL
+18 KVHIHDL
-25 VIATLAGVTSF
+25 LIATLSGVISF

-48 LIVRL
+48 LVVRL
-53 GGFIS
+53 GGFIN
-58 VPIYKITISMGV
+58 VPFYKITISMAILACV
-70 LVCTRGLSRYLEQYM
+70 RGLTRYLEQYM

-115 SNKGSLISMITSDI
+115 SNKGALISMITSDI

-142 ISIAVICGLT
+142 ISIAIICGIT
-152 YIVLIA
+152 YVVLIS

-163 IAAVTLISYLVMG
+163 VALVTSISYLIMG
-176 IGLPIFFSKWS
+176 IGLPILFSKWS
-187 KETGRTLRQ
+187 KKIGRALRRE
-196 KIGSLNNIFLDLLRG
+196 IGSLNNIFLDLLRG
-211 MTEIM
+211 ITEIM
-216 QFSYRKRAIRI
+216 QFSYRKRAIRV

-253 DVIVVLT
+253 DVIVILT
-260 TGAVIVTGIL
+260 TGAVILTGIL
-270 TGLSTSVLLP
+270 TGLSPSVLLP
-280 LAFGIFFSFPAIANV
+280 LAFGVFFSFPAIANV

-326 NGFDLDLEDGS
+326 DGIDLNLEDS
-337 DPIIVVNDLSFS
+337 SNPLIVIKDLSFS

-357 NFNLEVTQGEFLGIQ
+357 DFNLEVAQGEILGIQ
-372 GISGCGKSTLLKLI
+372 GESGCGKSTLLKLI
-386 MYFWPLERGE
+386 MYFWPLKIGE
-396 ILISGHSV
+396 IHISGHPV
-404 QKINTQSLWH
+404 HKITTQSLWR

-434 LIAKPNSTEKELREA
+434 LIAKPDSTEEELREA

-488 RCFLKGAKILLL
+488 RCFLKDTKILLL

-522 SDGKTVLLVSHRES
+522 SDGKTVLLVSHRDS
-536 CFKICDRVIRMQKK
+536 CFKICDRVIRMQDKQLPDK
-550 ESFSKTRQRL
+550 ARQRL
-560 YKDKIQT
+560 RKIEVQDKQSSD
-567 PRTEH
+567 RA
-572 MNIR
+572 RQ

>member
-25 VIATLAGVTSF
+25 VTATLAGIISF

-48 LIVRL
+48 LIVSV
-53 GGFIS
+53 GGFID
-58 VPIYKITISMGV
+58 VPFSKIIMWMAALAFIRGV
-70 LVCTRGLSRYLEQYM
+70 TRYLEQYM

-90 FRVLCTLRDKVF
+90 FRVLSTLRDKVF
-102 AAVRRLAPAKIEG
+102 SAVRKLAPAKIEG
-115 SNKGSLISMITSDI
+115 SNKGALISMITSDI

-142 ISIAVICGLT
+142 ISIAILSGIT
-152 YIVLIA
+152 YVVLIT

-163 IAAVTLISYLVMG
+163 IALVTLISYLIMG
-176 IGLPIFFSKWS
+176 VGLPIFFSKWS
-187 KETGRTLRQ
+187 KDIGRILRR
-196 KIGSLNNIFLDLLRG
+196 KIGGLNNIFLDLLRG
-211 MTEIM
+211 ITEIM
-216 QFSYRKRAIRI
+216 QFAYRKRAIRVI
-227 VEKTNK
+227 EKTNK
-233 SLVDHQAV
+233 SLVAHQAV

-260 TGAVIVTGIL
+260 TCAVILIGIW
-270 TGLSTSVLLP
+270 TGLAPAILLP
-280 LAFGIFFSFPAIANV
+280 LTFGIFFSFPAIANV

-326 NGFDLDLEDGS
+326 NGIELNLERAT
-337 DPIIVVNDLSFS
+337 DPLIVVNDLSFS
-349 YGDQPVLE
+349 YGDQLVLE
-357 NFNLEVTQGEFLGIQ
+357 NFNLKVAQGEFLGIR
-372 GISGCGKSTLLKLI
+372 GESGCGKSTLLKLM
-386 MYFWPLERGE
+386 MYFWSLESGE
-396 ILISGHSV
+396 IFILGHSV

-414 NISYMTQS
+414 NISYMTQH

-434 LIAKPNSTEKELREA
+434 LIAKPNSTEAELREA

-488 RCFLKGAKILLL
+488 RCFLKDTKIMLL

-522 SDGKTVLLVSHRES
+522 SDGKTVILVSHRES
-536 CFKICDRVIRMQKK
+536 CFKICDRVINM
-550 ESFSKTRQRL
+550 
-560 YKDKIQT
+560 
-567 PRTEH
+567 
-572 MNIR
+572 

>member
-25 VIATLAGVTSF
+25 VTATLAGVISF

-48 LIVRL
+48 LIVSV
-53 GGFIS
+53 GGFID
-58 VPIYKITISMGV
+58 VPFSKIIMWMAA
-70 LVCTRGLSRYLEQYM
+70 LAFIRGITRYLEQYM

-90 FRVLCTLRDKVF
+90 FRVLSTLRDKVF
-102 AAVRRLAPAKIEG
+102 SAVRKLAPAKIEG

-142 ISIAVICGLT
+142 ISIAIICGIT

-163 IAAVTLISYLVMG
+163 IALVTLISYLIMG
-176 IGLPIFFSKWS
+176 VGLPILFSKWS
-187 KETGRTLRQ
+187 KNIGRILRR
-196 KIGSLNNIFLDLLRG
+196 KIGGLNNIFLDLLRG
-211 MTEIM
+211 ITEIM
-216 QFSYRKRAIRI
+216 QFAYRKRAIRVI
-227 VEKTNK
+227 EKTNK
-233 SLVDHQAV
+233 SLLAHQAV

-260 TGAVIVTGIL
+260 TCAVILIGIW
-270 TGLSTSVLLP
+270 TGLAPAILLP
-280 LAFGIFFSFPAIANV
+280 LTFGIFFSFPAIANV

-326 NGFDLDLEDGS
+326 NGIELNLELAT
-337 DPIIVVNDLSFS
+337 DPLIVVNDLSFS
-349 YGDQPVLE
+349 YGDRLVLE
-357 NFNLEVTQGEFLGIQ
+357 NFNLKVAQGEFLGIR
-372 GISGCGKSTLLKLI
+372 GESGCGKSTLLKLM
-386 MYFWPLERGE
+386 MYFWSLESGE
-396 ILISGHSV
+396 IFISGHSV

-414 NISYMTQS
+414 NISYMTQH

-434 LIAKPNSTEKELREA
+434 LIAKPDSTEAELRDA

-463 HGLDTTLTELGDNF
+463 HGLNTTLTELGDNF

-488 RCFLKGAKILLL
+488 RCFLKDTKIMLL

-522 SDGKTVLLVSHRES
+522 RDGKTVILVSHRES
-536 CFKICDRVIRMQKK
+536 CFKICDRVINM
-550 ESFSKTRQRL
+550 
-560 YKDKIQT
+560 
-567 PRTEH
+567 
-572 MNIR
+572 

>member
-25 VIATLAGVTSF
+25 VTATLAGVISF

-48 LIVRL
+48 LIVSV
-53 GGFIS
+53 GGFID
-58 VPIYKITISMGV
+58 VPFSKIIMWMAV
-70 LVCTRGLSRYLEQYM
+70 LAFIRGITRYLEQYM

-90 FRVLCTLRDKVF
+90 FRVLGTLRDKVF
-102 AAVRRLAPAKIEG
+102 SAVRKLAPAKIEG

-142 ISIAVICGLT
+142 ISIAIICGIT

-163 IAAVTLISYLVMG
+163 IALVTLISYLIMG
-176 IGLPIFFSKWS
+176 VGLPILFSKWS
-187 KETGRTLRQ
+187 KNIGRILRR
-196 KIGSLNNIFLDLLRG
+196 KIGGLNNIFLDLLRG
-211 MTEIM
+211 ITEIM
-216 QFSYRKRAIRI
+216 QFAYRKRAIRVI
-227 VEKTNK
+227 EKTNK
-233 SLVDHQAV
+233 SLVEHQAV

-260 TGAVIVTGIL
+260 ICAVILIGIW
-270 TGLSTSVLLP
+270 TGLAPAILLP
-280 LAFGIFFSFPAIANV
+280 LTFGIFFSFPAIANV

-326 NGFDLDLEDGS
+326 NGIELNLDRAT
-337 DPIIVVNDLSFS
+337 DPLIVVNDLSFS
-349 YGDQPVLE
+349 YGDRLVLE
-357 NFNLEVTQGEFLGIQ
+357 NFNLNIAQGEFLGVR
-372 GISGCGKSTLLKLI
+372 GESGCGKSTLLKLM
-386 MYFWPLERGE
+386 MYFWSLETGE

-414 NISYMTQS
+414 NISYMTQH

-434 LIAKPNSTEKELREA
+434 LIAKQNSTEAEMRDA

-463 HGLDTTLTELGDNF
+463 HGLDTTLAELGDNF

-488 RCFLKGAKILLL
+488 RCFLKDTKILLL

-509 LNENIILDALKRN
+509 LNENIILDALKCN
-522 SDGKTVLLVSHRES
+522 SDGKTVILVSHRES
-536 CFKICDRVIRMQKK
+536 CFKICDRVIDM
-550 ESFSKTRQRL
+550 
-560 YKDKIQT
+560 
-567 PRTEH
+567 
-572 MNIR
+572 